1 MVRELPGELGGLIG
15 RDREVSRVDAF
26 CRNAGTYGAVLVI
39 EGDPGVG
46 KSRLLQTAVD
56 RAVAAGDR
64 VLQMCGAQWQG
75 EIGYGGLHQL
85 LYPHRDHFEIL
96 EPRHRDA
103 LRVCLGLASGRP
115 PSRSGVAAATVAFVR
130 GLASETPVLVIA
142 DDVHW
147 VDRATADVLGA
158 VARHV
163 LGAPIGLLV
172 AVRSHTP
179 SPFDH
184 ITLPHLHVAPLD
196 RPDAARLLALR
207 DDTIPEATRDRLLDR
222 ANGNPLAVL
231 ELPLDSDGRVAEA
244 GPLPARLQSMFAP
257 RIQRLSVRTRELLL
271 LAALEGSGHLEVLL
285 TAGAGRF
292 GESEVAELV
301 QHGLV
306 LLDMGSQTLR
316 LAHPLIGST
325 VVGLATPREL
335 RSANRMLGLAGK
347 GIENRARHLAAAAI
361 GPDETTALLLER
373 SARQL
378 VLRGDAV
385 GAVRML
391 LRAAELSPRP
401 SDRARRLAQAAFL
414 GADRTGDLHRVAG
427 LLADAGR
434 DGTRVGDS
442 LEAAMAAAYL
452 LLNGDGDIETAH
464 RLLVAALSASRR
476 DHVDVHTRVDAVFTL
491 LWICFFG
498 GRSELRAPLA
508 AELAR
513 LGPAA
518 PSTLRLCAVTFA
530 APLLTTPEDRAELL
544 TQISTLDRDPDPA
557 HSALL
562 GRAAFYLDELA
573 ACREAL
579 STVIA
584 EDNAADALTAA
595 IDAWILLAFHAFLD
609 GRWNDALNY
618 SSQGVEVSQERGYE
632 LLAWPGRYCQALVAA
647 ATGDSGKASRLSD
660 DMLRWAQP
668 RGVRPVVAY
677 AHHVEALSALGR
689 RDFGTAY
696 RHAAAVQSPGP
707 LDEAFP
713 HGLWLLLDFIE
724 AATHSG
730 HEDEAQTVVDAMVAV
745 DVARLSSRY
754 ALIVGASKALTAG
767 ALKSHDEAIAL
778 FESALQTPDIDRWP
792 FEVARVQ
799 LLYGEQLRR
808 ARQHT
813 RARSQLA
820 SAADAFD
827 LLGAAPW
834 ASRAESELRAT
845 VGRRVP
851 PDASH
856 ASLTHRELEVAT
868 MAATGLT
875 NGQIADQLRLSPRT
889 VATHLS
895 RALSKLGLSSRAA
908 LASAIL
914 DGARRTDR

>member
-1 MVRELPGELGGLIG
+1 
-15 RDREVSRVDAF
+15 
-26 CRNAGTYGAVLVI
+26 
-39 EGDPGVG
+39 
-46 KSRLLQTAVD
+46 
-56 RAVAAGDR
+56 
-64 VLQMCGAQWQG
+64 MCGAEWQG
-75 EIGYGGLHQL
+75 EIGFGGLHQL
-85 LYPHRDHFEIL
+85 LYPYRDHFEIL

-115 PSRSGVAAATVAFVR
+115 PRRSGVTAATVAFVT
-130 GLASETPVLVIA
+130 GLASATPVLVIA

-147 VDRATADVLGA
+147 VDRPTADVLGA

-179 SPFDH
+179 SAFDH
-184 ITLPHLHVAPLD
+184 ITLPHLRLAPLD
-196 RPDAARLLALR
+196 RPDAERLLALR
-207 DDTIPEATRDRLLDR
+207 DDTIPQDTRDRLLDR
-222 ANGNPLAVL
+222 ANGNPLAL
-231 ELPLDSDGRVAEA
+231 LQLPFDFDARVADA
-244 GPLPARLQSMFAP
+244 APLPDRLQAMFAP
-257 RIQRLSVRTRELLL
+257 RIQRLPSPARELIL
-271 LAALEGSGHLEVLL
+271 LAALEGSGHLDVLM
-285 TAGAGRF
+285 TAGADRF
-292 GESEVAELV
+292 GESEVTLLA
-301 QHGLV
+301 QHGLI

-325 VVGLATPREL
+325 VVALATPREL
-335 RSANRMLGLAGK
+335 RSAHRMLGLAGS
-347 GIENRARHLAAAAI
+347 GTENRARHLAAGAI
-361 GPDETTALLLER
+361 GPDETTAMLLER
-373 SARQL
+373 GARQL
-378 VLRGDAV
+378 VGRGDAV

-391 LRAAELSPRP
+391 LRAAELSQRP
-401 SDRARRLAQAAFL
+401 NNRARRLAQAAFL
-414 GADRTGDLHRVAG
+414 GADRTGDLRRVAG

-452 LLNGDGDIETAH
+452 LLNGDGDIETSH
-464 RLLVAALSASRR
+464 RMLVAALKASRP
-476 DHVDVHTRVDAVFTL
+476 DHADVHTRIDAIYTL

-508 AELAR
+508 EELAR

-518 PSTLRLCAVTFA
+518 PSTLRLCAITFA
-530 APLLTTPEDRAELL
+530 APLLTTTDDRAELL
-544 TQISTLDRDPDPA
+544 AQISSLERDPDPA

-573 ACREAL
+573 ACRDAL
-579 STVIA
+579 STVVA
-584 EDNAADALTAA
+584 EDNAAGALTAA
-595 IDAWILLAFHAFLD
+595 IDAWTLLAFHAYLD
-609 GRWNDALNY
+609 GRWSDAFNY
-618 SSQGVEVSQERGYE
+618 SSRGVDLSQDRGYE

-647 ATGDSGKASRLSD
+647 ASGDGGKASRLSD

-696 RHAAAVQSPGP
+696 RHAAAVQPPGV

-724 AATHSG
+724 AATHSN
-730 HEDEAQTVVDAMVAV
+730 HEDEAQAVVDAMVAV

-754 ALIVGASKALTAG
+754 ALIVGASKALVAG
-767 ALKSHDEAIAL
+767 ALGSRDEAHAL
-778 FESALQTPDIDRWP
+778 FESALQAPDIDRWP

-799 LLYGEQLRR
+799 LLYGEHLRR

-820 SAADAFD
+820 SAADAFNV
-827 LLGAAPW
+827 LGAAPW
-834 ASRAESELRAT
+834 VSRAESELRAT
-845 VGRRVP
+845 VGRR
-851 PDASH
+851 ASEVAPH

-895 RALSKLGLSSRAA
+895 RALTKFGLSSRAA
-908 LASAIL
+908 LASAML
-914 DGARRTDR
+914 DGTRRNGR